1 MLVTWL
7 AACGSS
13 TSAPAPDASGPDGA
27 VDAPVHF
34 DARTTCDDG
43 GTSCD
48 VFLSCGCAPT
58 DKCTPATNG
67 LACMP
72 AGSGAA
78 GDSCGS
84 DATCARGTTCVA
96 FAGATTCH
104 PFCDDAHACPASTAC
119 YIEAAD
125 RNGVQVGMLCGPSC
139 TLLTQDCP
147 GALGCYPAD
156 QAVDPDHGICLS
168 PGVGTQGQSCS
179 QMTNCAPGYGCI
191 DPAGSATPI
200 CAKICA
206 LGGGA
211 PSCDPGSG
219 ATCRKLLGSSA
230 NSQTGV
236 CLP

>member
-7 AACGSS
+7 AACG
-13 TSAPAPDASGPDGA
+13 TSATGPATDGGGP
-27 VDAPVHF
+27 VDAPVHG
-34 DARTTCDDG
+34 DARTICDDG

-48 VFLSCGCAPT
+48 VFLSCGCAPA
-58 DKCTPATNG
+58 DKCAPSSVTSG

-84 DATCARGTTCVA
+84 DASCARGTTCVSY
-96 FAGATTCH
+96 AGATTCH
-104 PFCDDAHACPASTAC
+104 PFCDNAHPCPQTSAC

-125 RNGVQVGMLCGPSC
+125 RAGFQVGMLCGPSC
-139 TLLTQDCP
+139 SLLGQDCP
-147 GALGCYPAD
+147 AGLGCYPAD
-156 QAVDPDHGICLS
+156 QAVDSDHGICLT
-168 PGVGTQGQSCS
+168 PGVGIQGEACS
-179 QMTNCAPGYGCI
+179 QMTNCALGYGCI
-191 DPAGSATPI
+191 DPAGPATPI

-211 PSCDPGSG
+211 SSCAPGSG
-219 ATCRKLLGSSA
+219 LTCRKLLGSSA